1 MMEIMAQYQWLQDT
15 ETNWQAFVLYSSDYP
30 LDVNVD
36 LLIPFINQLKYNNFS
51 SNNIFNENDGI
62 NNDKKVEGEKFKN
75 SPASMNTILKNSFV
89 KENDLPWKGEEEPS
103 DDSRFPSAR
112 DVKDRPD
119 YDEGCEF
126 IQDSLKTPIPIGK
139 P

>member
-1 MMEIMAQYQWLQDT
+1 MEKNKWMDGEGEDEKKIID
-15 ETNWQAFVLYSSDYP
+15 
-30 LDVNVD
+30 
-36 LLIPFINQLKYNNFS
+36 
-51 SNNIFNENDGI
+51 ND
-62 NNDKKVEGEKFKN
+62 NNDFESGYFLPMNIKK
-75 SPASMNTILKNSFV
+75 
-89 KENDLPWKGEEEPS
+89 